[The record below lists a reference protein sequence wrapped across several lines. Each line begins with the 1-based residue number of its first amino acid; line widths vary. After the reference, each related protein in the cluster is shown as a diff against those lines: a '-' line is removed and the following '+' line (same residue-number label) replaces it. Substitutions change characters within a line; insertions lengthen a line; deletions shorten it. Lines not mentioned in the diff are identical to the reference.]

1 MKSLKR
7 RNGNVEIAAMTKVLR
22 IALLFV
28 SALLLSNARA
38 QDNAGN
44 NSPTPPLLNSPSPQP
59 TPPLPNSPT
68 PQLSFRRD
76 VMPVFFR
83 ATCNSGGCHG
93 AAAGKDGFR
102 LSLFG
107 YDPSGDYFR
116 LVEQLVGRRVDVAQP
131 EQSLL
136 LLKATGRVPHTGG
149 KLFDEKSAYYATL
162 LKWIE
167 QGANDDAEDVAVVT
181 SIRLEPTSFLFD
193 GPARERTLKV
203 VASYSDG
210 STRDVTAL
218 TLFQTNNKNVADVNA
233 DGGLKAGTSG
243 ATDVFA
249 RFDKFSVGAEVVV
262 LPQNDRFEWPRDV
275 QPINALDERVQTRL
289 RQLRILPSE
298 LCDDET
304 FLRRVSLDLI
314 GLPPTEAEYRR
325 FMSDSNSDRDRQRNK
340 GADSRGSLRDPT
352 LVRGANHDNKREQLV
367 DELLKRPEYADLWAT
382 KWAAWLKLIGDT
394 NSGGGFDHKAAFAY
408 FEWLTKQF
416 RNNVPLDQFVR
427 EQVAARGSN
436 FLQPEVNFYTM
447 LPAGNYEAKAVAQ
460 DVAQLF
466 TGMRIQCA
474 ECHNH
479 PFDRWTMDDY
489 YGFVSFFTGIRRKTA
504 SEPREFYIYN
514 DNASLP
520 AEHLLD
526 QRPMPPKFL
535 GGPAPDSKGKDPR
548 AALAVWLTSPENEL
562 FSRNMSNRLWAH
574 FFGRGIIEPIDD
586 FRITNPPSNGP
597 LLDELSRRLVEYRFD
612 QKRLIRD
619 IVLSRTYQSSARTN
633 DTNRSD
639 ERQFSH
645 AAVRRL
651 PAVMALDAVSA
662 ATGVETRFK
671 SLPPGYRAMQV
682 YDSGRRHQD
691 YFLSTFGQSER
702 KTVCA
707 SDDVTE
713 PSFAQTLHLIN
724 GDTILKKLERSTVI
738 KEAIAAKQTPPQIVE
753 SLFLRTLGRQPT
765 AREQAAF
772 VEVSGKSAQPSDY
785 VNLWWALLNST
796 EFLFQH

>member
-1 MKSLKR
+1 MRANLIFFATC
-7 RNGNVEIAAMTKVLR
+7 IACVLGTE
-22 IALLFV
+22 
-28 SALLLSNARA
+28 RA
-38 QDNAGN
+38 QAAEADI
-44 NSPTPPLLNSPSPQP
+44 
-59 TPPLPNSPT
+59 
-68 PQLSFRRD
+68 SFRRD

-116 LVEQLVGRRVDVAQP
+116 LVEQIVGRRVDVAQP

-136 LLKATGRVPHTGG
+136 LLKATGKVPHTGG
-149 KLFDEKSAYYATL
+149 KLFDDKSAYYATL

-167 QGANDDAEDVAVVT
+167 QGALDDADDVPLVT
-181 SIRLEPTSFLFD
+181 GIRLEPTAFMFD
-193 GPARERTLKV
+193 GPDRTRGMKV
-203 VASYSDG
+203 LASYSDN

-233 DGGLKAGTSG
+233 DGGLKAGASG

-304 FLRRVSLDLI
+304 YLRRVSFDLI

-325 FMSDSNSDRDRQRNK
+325 FMADRAESPSNTDTQR
-340 GADSRGSLRDPT
+340 R
-352 LVRGANHDNKREQLV
+352 RERLV

-394 NSGGGFDHKAAFAY
+394 NSGSGFDHKAAFAY

-427 EQVAARGSN
+427 EQVASRGST

-489 YGFVSFFTGIRRKTA
+489 YGFVSFFTGVRRKSA

-520 AEHLLD
+520 AVHLLD

-548 AALAVWLTSPENEL
+548 AALGVWLTSPENEL
-562 FSRNMSNRLWAH
+562 FSRNMANRLWAH
-574 FFGRGIIEPIDD
+574 FFGRGVIEPIDD

-724 GDTILKKLERSTVI
+724 GDTILKKLDRSPVI
-738 KEAIAAKQTPPQIVE
+738 REAIAAKKSPPEIVE
-753 SLFLRTLGRQPT
+753 QLFLRTLSRQPT
-765 AREQAAF
+765 SREQVVF
-772 VEVSGKSAQPSDY
+772 LESAGPAPKPSDY

-796 EFLFQH
+796 EFWFQH